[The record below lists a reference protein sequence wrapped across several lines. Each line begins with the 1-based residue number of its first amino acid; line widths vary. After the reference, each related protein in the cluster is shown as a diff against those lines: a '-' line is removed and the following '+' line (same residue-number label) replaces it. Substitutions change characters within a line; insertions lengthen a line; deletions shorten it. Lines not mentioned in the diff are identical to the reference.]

1 MTEERGIKM
10 FGFVKR
16 KQREIFAPVD
26 GQVVALDEVEDELF
40 SQGMAGDGVAIKP
53 VSGIFTAP
61 ISGHVSKIFET
72 NHAYSIKSD
81 KDLEVMVHIGLETV
95 ALKGRGFERLIQEKE
110 RVKAGDP
117 VIKADLA
124 YLEKHAKDT
133 ITPVIVMEE
142 SDVKTIKKKF
152 KIVKSGDVIMEVN

>member
-1 MTEERGIKM
+1 M
-10 FGFVKR
+10 FGFLKR

-26 GQVVALDEVEDELF
+26 GQVVALEEVEDEVF

-61 ISGHVSKIFET
+61 ISGQVSKIFET

-81 KDLEVMVHIGLETV
+81 KDLEVMVHIGLDTV
-95 ALKGRGFERLIQEKE
+95 ALKGEGFERLVQEGE
-110 RVKAGDP
+110 RVEAGDP

-124 YLEKHAKDT
+124 YLEEHAKDT
-133 ITPVIVMEE
+133 ITPVLVMEE
-142 SDVKTIKKKF
+142 SDVKTIEKKL
-152 KIVKSGDVIMEVN
+152 KIVKSGDLIMEVN